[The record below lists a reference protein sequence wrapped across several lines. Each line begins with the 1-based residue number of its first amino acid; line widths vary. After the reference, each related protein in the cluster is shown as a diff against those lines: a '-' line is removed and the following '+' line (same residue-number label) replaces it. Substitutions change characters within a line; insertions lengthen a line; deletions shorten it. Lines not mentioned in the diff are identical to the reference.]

1 MALVRA
7 WCTILVSLSW
17 ACILAAQEVPMP
29 QLSPGSERGSERKP
43 VPASGEPTQPR
54 PPQTVALTVAKGS
67 PLQVALDAEV
77 RVERVGQPVH
87 ARIVEPVYALD
98 RIVVPAGSE
107 VIGEVTK
114 VEPLS
119 GGKRTLAALNADF
132 TPLRKVEVGFHELVL
147 ADGRR
152 FPLRTSVTPGSGQ
165 IIELVTAANAK
176 EKKSGGKDI
185 ASEKTKQAKQQARQE
200 WDNAMKQ
207 MKTPGKM
214 HRLERYGEAQMPVH
228 RQFIPAGTV
237 YFAELEDPLDFG
249 NEMMA
254 APTASSIGAL
264 PEGSVVHARLL
275 TPLSSATAHKGQDV
289 EAVLSQPL
297 MDGEHLILPQGSRLK
312 GTVRQAEPARRMRR
326 NGQLRI
332 AFSELVPPDG
342 MEQKVVATLE
352 GVQAGKNANVRLD
365 SEGGAEAT
373 TSKSRYLATT
383 VSVGLAAEGMLG
395 DNWLSADNTGG
406 QVLGG
411 ANGFKVV
418 GMVVGALARSRA
430 FGITMGAYGGAASI
444 YSHFIARGREVEFPK
459 NTAMEIGIGTRSATA
474 TPPAEPETPP
484 TVPSESAGLA
494 NTGAC
499 LE

>member
-1 MALVRA
+1 MALARA
-7 WCTILVSLSW
+7 LCAIVVSLTW
-17 ACILAAQEVPMP
+17 ACALAAQEVPVP

-43 VPASGEPTQPR
+43 APASSEPARPR

-67 PLQVALDAEV
+67 PLQVALDGEV

-114 VEPLS
+114 VEALS

-147 ADGRR
+147 ADGRH

-165 IIELVTAANAK
+165 IVEFVTAANPK
-176 EKKSGGKDI
+176 EKKSGGKDM

-207 MKTPGKM
+207 LKTPGRM
-214 HRLERYGEAQMPVH
+214 HRLERCGEAQMPVH

-249 NEMMA
+249 NELIP
-254 APTASSIGAL
+254 APMASSIGAL

-297 MDGEHLILPQGSRLK
+297 MDGERLILPQGSRLK
-312 GTVRQAEPARRMRR
+312 GTVRQAEPARRMKR

-332 AFSELVPPDG
+332 AFSELAPPDG

-352 GVQAGKNANVRLD
+352 GVQAGKNANVKLD

-383 VSVGLAAEGMLG
+383 TSVLLASVALG
-395 DNWLSADNTGG
+395 DGSLSADHTGG
-406 QVLGG
+406 QAVGG

-418 GMVVGALARSRA
+418 GMVLGAVARSRT
-430 FGITMGAYGGAASI
+430 FGVTMGAYGGAASI

-459 NTAMEIGIGTRSATA
+459 NTAMEIGIGTRAPTA
-474 TPPAEPETPP
+474 TPPAKQETPP
-484 TVPSESAGLA
+484 AESADLR
-494 NTGAC
+494 NSP